1 MQVIRNDKGE
11 VTKVIITEKEFAET
25 SKDYKGEHDGKRS
38 WMPPFDVFGTT
49 CSLTEGPRF
58 EIIDKPR
65 TKKFWCHYIGSDGNT
80 PKRRS
85 MELSNLGDLIPA
97 IGENAQAPTPL
108 WYEDDAE
115 GILAYAQLSDT
126 VAVRIPRGGI
136 FTEDVRLL
144 QKNDGEIDKDW
155 DEWYHKQLETFP
167 NVSEKYK
174 AEEFDSS
181 IRHADEDKAKRKR
194 GIAILQSYMD
204 FTTFL
209 LTKASW
215 ITEHELRAYAEIA
228 SPYLPTLQALRKQ
241 FQEQRAEEDRKERER
256 RRQREEEEKRK
267 KAEEEAKEQQRLTEE
282 AKKFKAGQSIAGGD
296 VVELCRRYGINIHL
310 RTVHNLQQ
318 VVSEINGKDNTC
330 RYWKEGKRTP
340 VLDGCYKTATELYE
354 YLQTHE
360 VE

>member
-11 VTKVIITEKEFAET
+11 VTKVIITKKEYDET

-49 CSLTEGPRF
+49 CSLTEGPGL

-65 TKKFWCHYIGSDGNT
+65 TKKFWCHYIGNDGNT

-85 MELSNLGDLIPA
+85 MKLSNLGDLIPA
-97 IGENAQAPTPL
+97 IGENAQAATPL
-108 WYEDDAE
+108 WYEGDKE
-115 GILAYAQLSDT
+115 SISTYAQLSDT
-126 VAVRIPRGGI
+126 VAVRIPRGGLY
-136 FTEDVRLL
+136 TEDVRLL

-181 IRHADEDKAKRKR
+181 IRYADQDKAKRKR

-209 LTKASW
+209 MTKASW
-215 ITEHELRAYAEIA
+215 ITEHELRAYAEID

-241 FQEQRAEEDRKERER
+241 FQEQRKEEDRKEREQ

-282 AKKFKAGQSIAGGD
+282 AKKFKEGQAIAGED
-296 VVELCRRYGINIHL
+296 VVELCRRYGINVHL

-330 RYWKEGKRTP
+330 RYWKQGKRAP